1 MAYLVSPRRQF
12 LIKLLAGAV
21 TTMTALLVGKRSLQ
35 AAETVASADSSSQ
48 PALVDMRQRRY
59 AFVVDVNKCIGCG
72 NCVEACTKENFV
84 PEGDY
89 RTWVER
95 YTVTQ
100 AGGIH
105 IDSPKGAINGFPP
118 LDAEITEQTRWTAFI
133 PKLCNHCQNAPC
145 VQVCPVGATFHAPG
159 GFVLVDPG
167 HCIGCGYCI
176 QACPYGARFF
186 NRETQMADKCTWCYH
201 RIVKGL
207 QPACVTVCPTG
218 ARAFGDLNDTN
229 TLVAKVFHEDKWQEL
244 KPAMHTKSA
253 CFYLG
258 LPRQVV

>member
-1 MAYLVSPRRQF
+1 MGHLASPRRQF
-12 LIKLLAGAV
+12 LIKLLAGTV
-21 TTMTALLVGKRSLQ
+21 TTVTAVIAGKRSLR
-35 AAETVASADSSSQ
+35 AAESAPPATDTPSVAVNMS
-48 PALVDMRQRRY
+48 QRRY

-72 NCVEACTKENFV
+72 NCVEACTQENFV
-84 PEGDY
+84 PDGSY

-100 AGGIH
+100 TGGIH
-105 IDSPKGAINGFPP
+105 VDSPKGAINGFPAV
-118 LDAEITEQTRWTAFI
+118 DAEIAQSTRWVAFI

-145 VQVCPVGATFHAPG
+145 IQVCPVGATFHAPG

-186 NRETQMADKCTWCYH
+186 NRHTQMADKCTWCYH
-201 RIVKGL
+201 RVVKGL
-207 QPACVTVCPTG
+207 LPACVTVCPTG
-218 ARAFGDLNDTN
+218 ARAFGDLNSPEST
-229 TLVAKVFHEDKWQEL
+229 VAKIFHEDKWQEL
-244 KPAMHTKSA
+244 KPVMHTKSA

>member
-1 MAYLVSPRRQF
+1 MTRLASHRRQF
-12 LIKLLAGAV
+12 LIKLLVGTV
-21 TTMTALLVGKRSLQ
+21 TTVTALIVGKRLPQ
-35 AAETVASADSSSQ
+35 AAETVVPVNSTQQ
-48 PALVDMRQRRY
+48 PSVDMSKQRY

-72 NCVEACTKENFV
+72 NCVKACTEENFV

-95 YTVTQ
+95 YAVTQ
-100 AGGIH
+100 TGDIH
-105 IDSPKGAINGFPP
+105 VDSPKGAIDSFPP
-118 LDAEITEQTRWTAFI
+118 LDAEITKQTRWTAFI

-145 VQVCPVGATFHAPG
+145 IQACPVGATFRAPG
-159 GFVLVDPG
+159 GFVLVDPK

-176 QACPYGARFF
+176 QACPFGARFF

-207 QPACVTVCPTG
+207 LPACVTVCPTG
-218 ARAFGDLNDTN
+218 SRTFGDLNSTDSI
-229 TLVAKVFHEDKWQEL
+229 VAKVFHEDKWQEL